1 MLKNNSFPRYHLP
14 TLIWG
19 IIIFVVSSIPSDK
32 IPNIQIFGIDKL
44 LHILTFFI
52 FGIFIYRSIYFSK
65 GTKLSFT
72 KIATYVILII
82 AIVGIL
88 DELYQGL
95 IPGRSTDFFD
105 LVADIIGGI
114 LSTYFAKKFLT
125 IRGEEKIR

>member
-44 LHILTFFI
+44 VHIFAFFI
-52 FGIFIYRSIYFSK
+52 FGFLIYRSIYFSI
-65 GTKLSFT
+65 GNKLSFT
-72 KIATYVILII
+72 KIAIYVILII
-82 AIVGIL
+82 VIVGVL

-95 IPGRSTDFFD
+95 IPGRSTDIYD
-105 LVADIIGGI
+105 LVADVIGGV
-114 LSTYFAKKFLT
+114 LSIFFAKRY
-125 IRGEEKIR
+125 IRIHSEELIL

>member
-44 LHILTFFI
+44 LHIFTFFI